1 MEENIPR
8 IFCGSDQMCTE
19 DLGDA
24 LRSTIELRRAIDSID
39 ISIEIEPNKDEDPL
53 INRIKNIREIA
64 SKISEILSRYGLQI
78 DAERIVSYIKGEHP
92 QDETGSL
99 ALYVFRRIAYKAL
112 GGKSRAEKASKSGR
126 CPICGLV
133 PIAGIS
139 RKIAEL
145 LYTRKTV
152 ELCCICGHSWEYGY
166 FRCPSCG
173 NSLRDRFEVLIA
185 HNITIQRCLECG
197 HIIGIIEESPYID
210 KDIAPIIV
218 SHILARVALIQKSGE
233 T

>member
-1 MEENIPR
+1 MEENISR
-8 IFCGSDQMCTE
+8 IFCGSDQMCAE

-24 LRSTIELRRAIDSID
+24 LRIAIELRRVIDSIN
-39 ISIEIEPNKDEDPL
+39 ISIDLEPHETEDPL
-53 INRIKNIREIA
+53 INRIKNAKEIA
-64 SKISEILSRYGLQI
+64 SKTSDILSRYGLQI
-78 DAERIVSYIKGEHP
+78 DAERIINYIKGELP

-99 ALYVFRRIAYKAL
+99 ALYVFRRVAYKAL
-112 GGKSRAEKASKSGR
+112 RRRPEAEKASKNGR

-139 RKIAEL
+139 RRIADL
-145 LYTRKTV
+145 LYSRKAV
-152 ELCCICGHSWEYGY
+152 ELCCICGHSWEHSY

-173 NSLRDRFEVLIA
+173 NNLRDRFEVLIA
-185 HNITIQRCLECG
+185 YNITFQKCLACG

-218 SHILARVALIQKSGE
+218 SHMLGKIASP
-233 T
+233 